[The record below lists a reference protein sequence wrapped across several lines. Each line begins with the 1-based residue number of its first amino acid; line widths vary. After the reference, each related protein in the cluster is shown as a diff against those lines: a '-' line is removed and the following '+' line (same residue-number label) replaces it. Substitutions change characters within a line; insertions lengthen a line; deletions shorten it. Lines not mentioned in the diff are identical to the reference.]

1 MLYYRYQNL
10 KETKKMTNTDIIN
23 AAQTLASVCDGAV
36 KDDGTGYNGRDAPF
50 IHSVLNQKYSPT
62 QKQIAAMYKILRTY
76 KVQLAGF
83 GIEYGNLELD
93 PVKSAPN
100 TPESDKPKSD
110 PSWDTQK
117 LGFGKHKGKTYG
129 GVYRE
134 DYPYLEWLAAES
146 YFDDVK
152 KIANKILKGEPLD
165 GEKIILDF
173 VDGKV
178 VITSPFSAKD
188 MCSDLSIREWDGNHW
203 ICPGIIIEETIE
215 TFNDSDFDVEITNAF
230 EAEQTRIETLRKIS
244 NAVESD
250 FLISDEFGG
259 EKSLYPYQLVG
270 AKFIEMSNGSVM
282 LNDTVGLGKSPQ
294 SLSYLFNHPEM
305 RPAIIVCPATM
316 KYQWKEY
323 CQEWIPESNPEVING
338 AKEKFVGDIIILNYD
353 ILKGNVDKLK
363 NINPQII
370 ILDESHKVKNYKS
383 QRTIAAADLASQIPH
398 RMLLSGTP
406 ALNRTSELW
415 MQLSIL
421 QPDIYNRMTFTKW
434 HKKYCDAKETEWGW
448 DYSGNSNTEELAEE
462 LKFLML
468 RRTEEEV
475 FDELPKMIRTT
486 VPISITN
493 RKVYNS
499 ARKDHL
505 QWITEQKGLA
515 AAEKASR
522 AEHLSRIAVLKR
534 LAAEG
539 KLGSAI
545 SWIKDYLENEDK
557 IIVFAHHKS
566 IISKLEEE
574 FGDEC
579 VVIDGRTPQKNRIPI
594 TDRFESDPKIKIL
607 IGNVRAASEGLNL
620 GISKTVVTLE
630 LDWSPKTHEQCE
642 GRIKGLRQIGRGRK
656 TTHSYYLLGIDT
668 IDIEISAMLEAKR
681 KVIDTA
687 MGDDVKLDFDFL
699 AGLVK

>member
-1 MLYYRYQNL
+1 
-10 KETKKMTNTDIIN
+10 MTNTDIIN

-36 KDDGTGYNGRDAPF
+36 KNDGTGYNGRDAPF
-50 IHSVLNQKYSPT
+50 IHSVLNQNYEPT
-62 QKQIAAMYKILRTY
+62 PKQIAAIYKILRTY

-83 GIEYGNLELD
+83 GIDYDDLEFD
-93 PVKSAPN
+93 PVESIPN
-100 TPESDKPKSD
+100 TPESDKPESD

-129 GVYRE
+129 DVRKD
-134 DYPYLEWLAAES
+134 DYPYIEWLAAES

-152 KIANKILKGEPLD
+152 EIANKILKGEPINA
-165 GEKIILDF
+165 EKIILDF
-173 VDGKV
+173 ADGKI
-178 VITSPFSAKD
+178 VITSPFSAKAI
-188 MCSDLSIREWDGNHW
+188 CGDLSIREWDGNNW
-203 ICPGIIIEETIE
+203 TCPSMIIDEIIE
-215 TFNDSDFDVEITNAF
+215 TFNGSDFDVKITNTF
-230 EAEQTRIETLRKIS
+230 KAEQKRIAMLRETS
-244 NAVESD
+244 NATESD
-250 FLISDEFGG
+250 FVMNDEFGG

-270 AKFIEMSNGSVM
+270 AKFLEMSNGNGMV
-282 LNDTVGLGKSPQ
+282 NDTVGLGKSAQ
-294 SLSYLFNHPEM
+294 ALSYLFNHPEM
-305 RPAIIVCPATM
+305 RPAIIVCPASV
-316 KYQWKEY
+316 KYQWEEY
-323 CQEWIPESNPEVING
+323 CREWIPKSNPEVING
-338 AKEKFVGDIIILNYD
+338 PKGKFAGDIIILNYD
-353 ILKGNVDKLK
+353 ILKKNVTKIK

-383 QRTIAAADLASQIPH
+383 QRTIAAVDLASQIPH

-415 MQLSIL
+415 VQLAIL
-421 QPDIYNRMTFTKW
+421 RPDIYNQMTFTKW
-434 HKKYCDAKETEWGW
+434 HKKYCDAKKTEWGW

-462 LKFLML
+462 LKSIML

-475 FDELPKMIRTT
+475 FDELPEMIRTT
-486 VPISITN
+486 VPVSITN
-493 RKVYNS
+493 RKIYNS
-499 ARKDHL
+499 ARKDYL
-505 QWITEQKGLA
+505 QWVAKQKGLA
-515 AAEKASR
+515 AAKKASR

-539 KLGSAI
+539 KLESAI
-545 SWIKDYLENEDK
+545 LWIKDYLENEDK

>member
-1 MLYYRYQNL
+1 
-10 KETKKMTNTDIIN
+10 MTNTDIIN

-36 KDDGTGYNGRDAPF
+36 KNDGTGYNGRDAPF
-50 IHSVLNQKYSPT
+50 IHSVLNQNYEPT
-62 QKQIAAMYKILRTY
+62 PKQIAAIYKILRTY

-83 GIEYGNLELD
+83 GIDYDDLEFD
-93 PVKSAPN
+93 PVESIPN
-100 TPESDKPKSD
+100 TPESDKPESD

-129 GVYRE
+129 DVRKD
-134 DYPYLEWLAAES
+134 DYPYIEWLAAES

-152 KIANKILKGEPLD
+152 EIANKILKGEPINA
-165 GEKIILDF
+165 EKIILDF
-173 VDGKV
+173 ADGKI
-178 VITSPFSAKD
+178 VITSPFSAKAI
-188 MCSDLSIREWDGNHW
+188 CGDLSIREWDGNNW
-203 ICPGIIIEETIE
+203 TCPSMIIDEIIE
-215 TFNDSDFDVEITNAF
+215 TFNGSDFDVKITNTF
-230 EAEQTRIETLRKIS
+230 KAEQKRIAMLRETS
-244 NAVESD
+244 NATESD
-250 FLISDEFGG
+250 FVMNDEFGG

-270 AKFIEMSNGSVM
+270 AKFLEMSNGNGMV
-282 LNDTVGLGKSPQ
+282 NDTVGLGKSAQ
-294 SLSYLFNHPEM
+294 ALSYLFNHPEM
-305 RPAIIVCPATM
+305 RPAIIVCPASV
-316 KYQWKEY
+316 KYQWEEY
-323 CQEWIPESNPEVING
+323 CREWIPKSNPEVING
-338 AKEKFVGDIIILNYD
+338 PKGKFAGDIIILNYD
-353 ILKGNVDKLK
+353 ILKKNVTKIK

-383 QRTIAAADLASQIPH
+383 QRTIAAVDLASQIPH

-415 MQLSIL
+415 VQLAIL
-421 QPDIYNRMTFTKW
+421 RPDIYNQMTFTKW
-434 HKKYCDAKETEWGW
+434 HKKYCDAKKTEWGW

-462 LKFLML
+462 LKSIML

-475 FDELPKMIRTT
+475 FDELPEMIRTT
-486 VPISITN
+486 VPVSITN
-493 RKVYNS
+493 RKIYNS
-499 ARKDHL
+499 ARKDYL
-505 QWITEQKGLA
+505 QWVAKQKGLA
-515 AAEKASR
+515 AAKKASR